1 MKLRNRMLAVLLTLA
16 MVLSMLPVAFAAE
29 QATVTLISPAGS
41 KQVTV
46 TVGGEYTFPAA
57 EEYEGYQFS
66 CWTTEPVKATDGSD
80 VDYFYFEGE
89 TLQIDEDRT
98 FYALY
103 GYIDS
108 VLDEPCF
115 YWTDNLD
122 DYTGEYALVGY
133 DADFDAERFV
143 YEYPLVM
150 GETGEIVDVVN
161 DLGATV
167 DVDNAEF
174 FTADTGIVFFFEKQ
188 SNGSYTIQ
196 NLKTEKY
203 LSVSNNA
210 MAFVSTPDSYS
221 YWNIVLDAGNYEYIF
236 NAKNS
241 DLVLLYDY
249 VDCQFALFDNSKT
262 YLDDGYPA
270 DWFYVNM
277 HARETAIY
285 MFTTEIENGT
295 VVDPTEPTE
304 PKPTDPTEPT
314 EPTEPEPL
322 PEGYV
327 AIYNVASSVVMT
339 TESSVYNN
347 KEQFLPAAATLNGDK
362 LSVASDKVALFEM
375 ITDAEGNVSFR
386 TEDGKYLEAD
396 GTNLRFVDAANENTL
411 FVLEEAEG
419 GYCLRLAN
427 YIYVDGNG
435 NEKAQYIEYYAS
447 KEVFTV
453 YSMGANLDLYVFDFY
468 EVESVQEPTEPTEP
482 TEPDQPEDPEETV
495 KPIEGCVAIYNVANS
510 KIMTTEANVYNNKE
524 QLLPGDA
531 TLKDGKLSTTNA
543 NVAQFYMTTDAEG
556 ITTFQLSDGRYL
568 EADGTNLRFVEAANE
583 NTQFVLEPTVGGYY
597 IRLANYL
604 HVDTS
609 GNEKAQYIEY
619 YTSKEVFTTFG
630 MGKDYTMFVF
640 DFYPLEGDTTPDE
653 PKDCEHEWDEGVI
666 TVEPTCSTVG
676 EITYTCAL
684 CGETKTEE
692 LEKLPCAS
700 GDFTDL
706 NPEYWY
712 HEGVDFMLNN
722 GFMNGMGEGLFL
734 PNASLNRAMVATV
747 LYRIAG
753 EPEVE
758 GTTEFTDVPEN
769 AWYTKAVIWAQ
780 SKGIVTGYTDGT
792 FQPNKS
798 ITRQEMA
805 LMLARYAKLNGIE
818 LTDGADLSVYPD
830 ADSVAAWAEEAVA
843 WCVANGI
850 INGVQSEGVSSLKP
864 GNNATRAQF
873 ASIIMRYLT
882 ME

>member
-295 VVDPTEPTE
+295 VVDPTDPTE

-314 EPTEPEPL
+314 ESTDPEPL

-339 TESSVYNN
+339 TESNVYNS
-347 KEQFLPAAATLNGDK
+347 KEQLLPAAATLNGDK

-453 YSMGANLDLYVFDFY
+453 YGMGANLDLYVFDFY
-468 EVESVQEPTEPTEP
+468 EVEGVEAPTEPTEP

-510 KIMTTEANVYNNKE
+510 KIMTTESNVYNNKE

-543 NVAQFYMTTDAEG
+543 N
-556 ITTFQLSDGRYL
+556 
-568 EADGTNLRFVEAANE
+568 AA
-583 NTQFVLEPTVGGYY
+583 
-597 IRLANYL
+597 
-604 HVDTS
+604 
-609 GNEKAQYIEY
+609 
-619 YTSKEVFTTFG
+619 
-630 MGKDYTMFVF
+630 
-640 DFYPLEGDTTPDE
+640 
-653 PKDCEHEWDEGVI
+653 
-666 TVEPTCSTVG
+666 
-676 EITYTCAL
+676 
-684 CGETKTEE
+684 
-692 LEKLPCAS
+692 
-700 GDFTDL
+700 
-706 NPEYWY
+706 
-712 HEGVDFMLNN
+712 
-722 GFMNGMGEGLFL
+722 
-734 PNASLNRAMVATV
+734 
-747 LYRIAG
+747 
-753 EPEVE
+753 
-758 GTTEFTDVPEN
+758 
-769 AWYTKAVIWAQ
+769 
-780 SKGIVTGYTDGT
+780 
-792 FQPNKS
+792 
-798 ITRQEMA
+798 
-805 LMLARYAKLNGIE
+805 
-818 LTDGADLSVYPD
+818 
-830 ADSVAAWAEEAVA
+830 
-843 WCVANGI
+843 
-850 INGVQSEGVSSLKP
+850 
-864 GNNATRAQF
+864 
-873 ASIIMRYLT
+873 
-882 ME
+882 